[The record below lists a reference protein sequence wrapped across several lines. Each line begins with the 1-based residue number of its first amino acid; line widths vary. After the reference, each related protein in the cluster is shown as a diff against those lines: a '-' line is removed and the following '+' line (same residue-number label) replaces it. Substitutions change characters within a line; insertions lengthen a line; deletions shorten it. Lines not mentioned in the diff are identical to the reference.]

1 MSVNSKIPYTDA
13 TWNPIRYI
21 NGWMCT
27 KVSTGCLR
35 CYAET
40 FNGRFGNKLPYS
52 GPDPAI
58 GFRFDE
64 QVLDKP
70 LHWRKPRRIFVQSMG
85 DLFHEAVPVE
95 FVTRVFD
102 IMCSW
107 RWPNKAAERDGDESL
122 LVDPGHTYQVLTKRP
137 ERIRQWLDW
146 VDQYWPGDSPF
157 NVCGDIGAVVPKYI
171 WLGTTCE
178 NQEMADKRIPELLKI
193 PAAVRF
199 VSVEPMLGPVDFIK
213 WFADCECDNCDWKGF
228 QDNDTPEGG
237 MKKIYTDDP
246 AWREGWDDPE
256 WVCPKCNSP
265 GCGMSY
271 SPIFNPY
278 GDDPRIDW
286 LIIGCESGPKRRP
299 CKLEWVKD
307 LIEQCDAAKIPA
319 FVKQLD
325 LNGKVS
331 KDPAEWPEW
340 ARRREYPR
348 KEQS

>member
-58 GFRFDE
+58 GFRLDE

-85 DLFHEAVPVE
+85 DLFHPDVPFE
-95 FVTRVFD
+95 FITRVFD

-157 NVCGDIGAVVPKYI
+157 NVCGDIGAVVPKHI

-199 VSVEPMLGPVDFIK
+199 VSVEPMLGPIRFPRDVLICDRDPDEASPVACIPCL
-213 WFADCECDNCDWKGF
+213 CEKHWVN
-228 QDNDTPEGG
+228 G
-237 MKKIYTDDP
+237 MMQGSG
-246 AWREGWDDPE
+246 ARLE
-256 WVCPKCNSP
+256 CL
-265 GCGMSY
+265 
-271 SPIFNPY
+271 
-278 GDDPRIDW
+278 DW
-286 LIIGCESGPKRRP
+286 LIIGCESGPNRRP
-299 CKLEWVKD
+299 CKLEWVRD
-307 LIEQCDAAKIPA
+307 LVEQCDAATVPV

-325 LNGKVS
+325 IAGKVS

-340 ARRREYPR
+340 ARRREYPTHQR
-348 KEQS
+348 MLYLRAT